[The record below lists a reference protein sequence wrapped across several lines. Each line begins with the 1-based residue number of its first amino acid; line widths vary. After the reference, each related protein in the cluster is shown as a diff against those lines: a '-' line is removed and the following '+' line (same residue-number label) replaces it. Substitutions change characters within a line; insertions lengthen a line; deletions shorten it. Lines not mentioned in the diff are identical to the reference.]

1 MEDFMDI
8 ALANRQ
14 KAHEIITSANIYKI
28 WESVGAEVHLVGSL
42 SMGLMMK
49 HRDIDFHIYS
59 SPLSLSNSFKAM
71 AILAENPHIEKIEC
85 ANLMH
90 TEEACIEWHALYEDT
105 EGKIWQI
112 DMIHIQKGSRY
123 DGFFEKMAERISAV
137 LTPETRE
144 TILRLKYETP
154 DNLKVMGVEYYEAV
168 IRDGV
173 RTYPQFMEWR
183 RNHPVEG
190 IVEWMP

>member
-59 SPLSLSNSFKAM
+59 SPLSLSDSFKAM
-71 AILAENPHIEKIEC
+71 AMLAENPRIKKIEC

-173 RTYPQFMEWR
+173 RTYSQFMEWR

>member
-59 SPLSLSNSFKAM
+59 SPLSLSDSFKAM
-71 AILAENPHIEKIEC
+71 AMLAENPRIKKIEC

>member
-59 SPLSLSNSFKAM
+59 SPLSLSDSFKAM
-71 AILAENPHIEKIEC
+71 AMLTENPRIKKIEC

-112 DMIHIQKGSRY
+112 DMIYIQKGSRY

-168 IRDGV
+168 IRYGV

>member
-59 SPLSLSNSFKAM
+59 SPLSLSDSFKAM
-71 AILAENPHIEKIEC
+71 AMLAENPRIKKIEC
-85 ANLMH
+85 VNLMH

-168 IRDGV
+168 IRYGV
-173 RTYPQFMEWR
+173 RTYSQFMEWR
-183 RNHPVEG
+183 RNHPIEG

>member
-59 SPLSLSNSFKAM
+59 SPLSLSDSFKAM
-71 AILAENPHIEKIEC
+71 AMLAENPRIKKIEC

-90 TEEACIEWHALYEDT
+90 TDEACIEWHALYEDT

-137 LTPETRE
+137 LTPEIRE

-168 IRDGV
+168 IRYGV

>member
-59 SPLSLSNSFKAM
+59 SPLSLSDSFKAM
-71 AILAENPHIEKIEC
+71 AILAENPRIKKIEC

-173 RTYPQFMEWR
+173 RTYSQFMEWR

>member
-59 SPLSLSNSFKAM
+59 SPLSLSDSFKAM
-71 AILAENPHIEKIEC
+71 AILAENPHIKKIEC

-173 RTYPQFMEWR
+173 RTYSQFMEWR

>member
-59 SPLSLSNSFKAM
+59 SPLSLSDSFKAM
-71 AILAENPHIEKIEC
+71 AMLAENPRIKKIEC

-154 DNLKVMGVEYYEAV
+154 DNLKIMGVEYYEAV

-173 RTYPQFMEWR
+173 RTYSQFMEWR

>member
-1 MEDFMDI
+1 MEYFMDI

-59 SPLSLSNSFKAM
+59 SPLSLSGSFKAM
-71 AILAENPHIEKIEC
+71 AMLAENPRIKKIEC

-168 IRDGV
+168 IRYGI
-173 RTYPQFMEWR
+173 RTYTQFMEWR

>member
-59 SPLSLSNSFKAM
+59 SPLSLSDSFKAM
-71 AILAENPHIEKIEC
+71 AILAENPRIKKIEC

-90 TEEACIEWHALYEDT
+90 TEEACIEWHTLYEDT

-112 DMIHIQKGSRY
+112 DMIHIQKGSHY

-173 RTYPQFMEWR
+173 RTYSQFMEWR

>member
-1 MEDFMDI
+1 MENFMDI

-14 KAHEIITSANIYKI
+14 KAHEIIASANIYEI

-59 SPLSLSNSFKAM
+59 SPLSLSESFRAM
-71 AILAENPHIEKIEC
+71 AMLAENPRIKKIEC
-85 ANLMH
+85 ANLLH
-90 TEEACIEWHALYEDT
+90 TDEACVEWHVLYEDT
-105 EGKIWQI
+105 DGRDWQI
-112 DMIHIQKGSRY
+112 DMIHIRRGSRY

-154 DNLKVMGVEYYEAV
+154 ESLKIMGVEYYEAV
-168 IRDGV
+168 LRYGI

-183 RNHPVEG
+183 RQHPVEG

>member
-59 SPLSLSNSFKAM
+59 SPLSLSDSFKAM
-71 AILAENPHIEKIEC
+71 AMLAENPRIKKIEC

-90 TEEACIEWHALYEDT
+90 TEEVCIEWHALYEDT

-123 DGFFEKMAERISAV
+123 DGFFENMAERISAV

-168 IRDGV
+168 IRYGV